1 MCLGR
6 MRRIR
11 YAELVADAEQRNW
24 KAKVSREKVV
34 FVGMSATWLHM
45 VIQGQNQAKP
55 SKLLQ
60 VQLSGLG
67 TGS

>member
-34 FVGMSATWLHM
+34 FVGMSATWLRM

-60 VQLSGLG
+60 AQLSGLG